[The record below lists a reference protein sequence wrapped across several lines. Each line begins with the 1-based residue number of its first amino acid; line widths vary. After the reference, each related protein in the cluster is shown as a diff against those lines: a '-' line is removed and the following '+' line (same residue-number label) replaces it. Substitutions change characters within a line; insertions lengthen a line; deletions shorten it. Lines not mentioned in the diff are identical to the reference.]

1 MGDVLDKGRLREFL
15 DGHGSEE
22 SRIVEHLRQTVRTA
36 APELS
41 ESIRRGSVQFVR
53 GDDDVVCYLWPL
65 RSCVQ
70 VGLRNGEPRFSIR
83 KVRTTEEAGRLAA
96 EIREVLRVEH

>member
-1 MGDVLDKGRLREFL
+1 MGDVLDTNRLREFL

-22 SRIVEHLRQTVRTA
+22 SRIVQHLRQAVRTP
-36 APELS
+36 APEVS

-53 GDDDVVCYLWPL
+53 GEDVVCYLWPL

-70 VGLRNGEPRFSIR
+70 VGLRNGEPRLRIR

-96 EIREVLRVEH
+96 EIRDVLRAGH